1 MRKEHFGGIVT
12 GFLLPTNFTSMGV
25 LQNARNVIA
34 ERSQK
39 CQEMEPAH
47 IAERSPI
54 FIRKE
59 IDLQKKT
66 DAIFSIRVNTYSLKP
81 CHSKDLSL
89 IKATVSLAL

>member
-1 MRKEHFGGIVT
+1 M
-12 GFLLPTNFTSMGV
+12 PTNFTSMGV

-59 IDLQKKT
+59 IDLLKKKT

>member
-34 ERSQK
+34 E
-39 CQEMEPAH
+39 PAH

-59 IDLQKKT
+59 IDLLKKT